1 MASSNG
7 EAGLTDSDI
16 LIDASRGLVEA
27 VAFLTSQQS
36 MGGRISIVSAMEL
49 VAGCRDAKQLSQ
61 VQQFLQRVVILPVS
75 ANISQSAY
83 QLMETFFLS
92 HGLLIPDSLIAATA
106 ISHGLSLYTKNVR
119 HFGMIPGLTI
129 IRPY

>member
-16 LIDASRGLVEA
+16 LIDASRGLGEA
-27 VAFLTSQQS
+27 IEFLTSQRS
-36 MGGRISIVSAMEL
+36 AGSRISIVSAMEL
-49 VAGCRDAKQLSQ
+49 VAGCRNAKELSQ
-61 VQQFLQRVVILPVS
+61 VQQFLQRVAILPVS

-83 QLMETFFLS
+83 QLMEVFFLS

-106 ISHGLSLYTKNVR
+106 MAHGLTLYTKNVR
-119 HFGMIPGLTI
+119 HFGMISGLTV

>member
-1 MASSNG
+1 MASSNSG
-7 EAGLTDSDI
+7 IGLIDSDI
-16 LIDASRGLVEA
+16 LIDASRGLAEA
-27 VAFLTSQQS
+27 IAFLTFQKSEGS
-36 MGGRISIVSAMEL
+36 RISVISAMEL
-49 VAGCRDAKQLSQ
+49 IVGCRNAKELLQ
-61 VQQFLQRVVILPVS
+61 VQGFLQMVTILPVS
-75 ANISQSAY
+75 ANVSQIAY

-106 ISHGLSLYTKNVR
+106 IEHEMTLYSKNVR